1 MSGAEQAGERR
12 AVDAAPP
19 GNAPRVSVLMTIY
32 NAVPYLSRSLDSL
45 LRQSFGDWEL
55 IAVENGSRDD
65 SAAVLASYDD
75 QRIRAFFLP
84 ANIGRTPA
92 LRCAFRQA
100 RGEYIA
106 VLDADDVAQPERLRR
121 QVEHLDGHPEVV
133 LLGTWADYID
143 ADNRVIGAWTPPT
156 EAAALLTS
164 MASENPIVHSSA
176 MYRAAI
182 AREVGGYPED
192 RPYSQDHGLWL
203 KLLALGG
210 PAMLTEHLTQFRIL
224 PSSMTRSRKQQVE
237 VARDLL
243 QAWVEAGQRLKLGDE
258 GRRRNREEVAIA
270 RVRYAAALTRSRR
283 LSEGVRM
290 AWQALVTDPISL
302 VNNRITRDLFWR

>member
-1 MSGAEQAGERR
+1 MSAAEQAGERR
-12 AVDAAPP
+12 AVNASPS
-19 GNAPRVSVLMTIY
+19 GNAPRVSVLTTIY
-32 NAVPYLSRSLDSL
+32 NAGPYLSGSLDSL

-65 SAAVLASYDD
+65 SAALLASYHD

-84 ANIGRTPA
+84 SNIGRTPA
-92 LRCAFRQA
+92 LRYAFAQA

-106 VLDADDVAQPERLRR
+106 VLDADDIAQPERLRR
-121 QVEHLDGHPEVV
+121 QVEHLDGRPEVV

-156 EAAALLTS
+156 EAAALLNS

-176 MYRAAI
+176 MYRTAI

-203 KLLALGG
+203 KLLAVGAPG
-210 PAMLTEHLTQFRIL
+210 MVPEHLTQFRIL
-224 PSSMTRSRKQQVE
+224 PSSMTRSRRHE
-237 VARDLL
+237 VDVAHDLL
-243 QAWVEAGQRLKLGDE
+243 RAWIDAGHELKLSDE

-270 RVRYAAALTRSRR
+270 RVRYAAALARSRR
-283 LSEGVRM
+283 LSEGVRS
-290 AWQALVTDPISL
+290 AWRALVADPISL
-302 VNNRITRDLFWR
+302 VNNRITRGLFWR

>member
-12 AVDAAPP
+12 PLDAPPP

-65 SAAVLASYDD
+65 SAVVLASYDD

-182 AREVGGYPED
+182 AREVGSYPED

-203 KLLALGG
+203 KLLALGA
-210 PAMLTEHLTQFRIL
+210 PAMLTEHLAQFRIL

-283 LSEGVRM
+283 LREGVRM

-302 VNNRITRDLFWR
+302 VNNRITRNLFWR

>member
-1 MSGAEQAGERR
+1 MSAAEQAGERR
-12 AVDAAPP
+12 AVDAPPP
-19 GNAPRVSVLMTIY
+19 GEAPRVSVLMTIY
-32 NAVPYLSRSLDSL
+32 NAVPYLSRSIDSL
-45 LRQSFGDWEL
+45 LRQSFGHWEL

-92 LRCAFRQA
+92 LRYAFRQA

-106 VLDADDVAQPERLRR
+106 VLDADDVARPERLRR

-143 ADNRVIGAWTPPT
+143 AHNRVIGAWTPPT
-156 EAAALLTS
+156 EAAVLLTS

-182 AREVGGYPED
+182 ARGVGGYPED

-203 KLLALGG
+203 KLLALGA

-224 PSSMTRSRKQQVE
+224 PSSMTRSRQQQVD

-243 QAWVEAGQRLKLGDE
+243 QAWIEAGQQLELGDE